1 SGKNI
6 IRWLLKKRTNGSV
19 RYCQYTSLSSP
30 SPEGLFILILSDV
43 SKLLMDFVVLVHKD
57 IFAEC
62 NGY

>member
-1 SGKNI
+1 MQWHI
-6 IRWLLKKRTNGSV
+6 AP
-19 RYCQYTSLSSP
+19 LSSP

-62 NGY
+62 NGYKSIHSIRYLYL

>member
-1 SGKNI
+1 MEWHI
-6 IRWLLKKRTNGSV
+6 AP
-19 RYCQYTSLSSP
+19 LSSP

-43 SKLLMDFVVLVHKD
+43 SKLLMDFVVLVHKG

>member
-1 SGKNI
+1 MRQTE
-6 IRWLLKKRTNGSV
+6 IRL
-19 RYCQYTSLSSP
+19 YFSP

>member
-1 SGKNI
+1 MQWHMSAT
-6 IRWLLKKRTNGSV
+6 L
-19 RYCQYTSLSSP
+19 QP

-43 SKLLMDFVVLVHKD
+43 SKLLMDFVVLAHMD

>member
-1 SGKNI
+1 MCMMI
-6 IRWLLKKRTNGSV
+6 QIRGF
-19 RYCQYTSLSSP
+19 SP